1 MDVGNVPGYPLG
13 YGRYGLSIE
22 PVRVVGD
29 AGEGGDDDSGSDGGM
44 LCTADEGGRGVPL
57 MAVSR
62 RSSWVRSELWLLN
75 LGQGDNSIMG
85 RCVIKF

>member
-1 MDVGNVPGYPLG
+1 MPRVILWGIVGMGRPLSRSG
-13 YGRYGLSIE
+13 SWGML
-22 PVRVVGD
+22 VRVVTMTVVVMVGCRVWRTRV
-29 AGEGGDDDSGSDGGM
+29 EGGFH
-44 LCTADEGGRGVPL
+44 C

-75 LGQGDNSIMG
+75 LGRGDNSIMG